1 MVESPHIITS
11 ENLEEFAQTFKN
23 LDNSS
28 TARSSFNDES
38 STTDVTSLIAEDVV
52 DNQINI
58 KSAVEEKEKEPARS
72 SSKRKN
78 YQRKDSFIDMAFGTL
93 KKKFSFS
100 RNRKSSET
108 KVAKPEQ
115 LSRLQNVERKRA
127 LSLSSRGS
135 SDSGNY

>member
-1 MVESPHIITS
+1 MVESPDIITS

-58 KSAVEEKEKEPARS
+58 KSAVEEKEPARS

-135 SDSGNY
+135 SDSGIY